1 MRLSFFT
8 YFWATFTLYFNNVG
22 ESPNMKIYSA
32 LQIGHYHTNYCEDYL
47 FIGSIGKDKL
57 VCAVM
62 DGCSTALDSY
72 FIATMTGKLLR
83 KITTE
88 IGYQELYEQGLYSDT
103 NYCLKSI
110 LKELFKELKFVKNQ
124 LMLDPKELLTTM
136 ILMVVDKKQKQGTVL
151 TIGDGLISINGEVT
165 EFDHDNTPDYIGFHL
180 NEDFEAWFSQQK
192 QIISFDTIN
201 DISIATD
208 GILSFTQVKKTA
220 ITETADTLTFLL
232 KDSVNKE
239 NEEMIGLK
247 LKKLEHQYG
256 LLPTD
261 DFAMIRLIAD

>member
-1 MRLSFFT
+1 
-8 YFWATFTLYFNNVG
+8 
-22 ESPNMKIYSA
+22 MKIYSA

-88 IGYQELYEQGLYSDT
+88 KSYQDLYEPDLYSET
-103 NYCLKSI
+103 NICLKSI

-124 LMLDPKELLTTM
+124 LMLDTKEMLTTM
-136 ILMVVDKKQKQGTVL
+136 ILMVIDKKQKQGTVL

-180 NEDFEAWFSQQK
+180 NEDFEAWFSKQK

-208 GILSFTQVKKTA
+208 GILSFTKVKKTA
-220 ITETADTLTFLL
+220 ISETADTLAYLL
-232 KDSVNKE
+232 KDTENKE
-239 NEEMIGLK
+239 NEEMIALK